1 MILSVTCKGS
11 QPCNLFRDAFLKC
24 IESWPQTQWNYLD
37 KPSHRCTH
45 EPRPNTTTCI
55 AEFVQSRV
63 KCNLNILG
71 GNSEFENANCSR
83 EQRKELG
90 GDSTDL
96 KTDEN
101 PRKILMKVLL
111 LYIKKS
117 VQSLSQR

>member
-1 MILSVTCKGS
+1 M
-11 QPCNLFRDAFLKC
+11 
-24 IESWPQTQWNYLD
+24 PQTQWNYLD

-45 EPRPNTTTCI
+45 EPRPNTTDCI

-71 GNSEFENANCSR
+71 GNSEFENATCSR

-90 GDSTDL
+90 RDSTDL

-101 PRKILMKVLL
+101 LHESITLRNQ
-111 LYIKKS
+111 YIVYLKDIFCLKLRCG
-117 VQSLSQR
+117 VF